1 MRIAEISTGRIVV
14 LTDDYG
20 AASAIGASLERIELP
35 WARAGG
41 ALRRAGRAR
50 PVAVRSGPGR

>member
-14 LTDDYG
+14 VTDDYG

-35 WARAGG
+35 WPAPAELRAEPT
-41 ALRRAGRAR
+41 APDR
-50 PVAVRSGPGR
+50 